1 MNSPVHPATVHF
13 PIAFLSLAY
22 GLDILHT
29 VRPNLPASVTS
40 YVPAD
45 FDLTRASYYLLGLG
59 LITAVPAVITGGAQA
74 VKLFS
79 RQGMYEADGKTLKLK
94 TKATIAH
101 AVTNDIA
108 LAASAYVW
116 YAKHQAANNTLIG
129 KLGVTSE
136 ATYTPALWM
145 VAAQILS
152 MGILFFAASI
162 GGALT
167 YQYGVGFSAVKTSN
181 AVGKKGQ

>member
-1 MNSPVHPATVHF
+1 MHF

-29 VRPNLPASVTS
+29 VKGNLPATITS
-40 YVPAD
+40 YIPAD

-59 LITAVPAVITGGAQA
+59 LITAVPAVITGGQQA
-74 VKLFS
+74 VLLFS
-79 RQGMYEADGKTLKLK
+79 RQGMYEADGKTLKVK

-116 YAKHQAANNTLIG
+116 YAKHKAATETVVG
-129 KLGVTSE
+129 KLGLTPE
-136 ATYTPALWM
+136 ATYAPALWM
-145 VAAQILS
+145 VAAQVLAF
-152 MGILFFAASI
+152 GVLLFGASI

-167 YQYGVGFSAVKTSN
+167 YQYGVGFSATGTSN
-181 AVGKKGQ
+181 KVGKKSQ